1 MIVVIVIKGGIKK
14 SGPSV
19 RSSIFSANIVPTE
32 TYCISN
38 QWKFNKVFD
47 ELCRFDIAA
56 VIE

>member
-32 TYCISN
+32 TYYISN

-47 ELCRFDIAA
+47 ELLRFETVALIG
-56 VIE
+56 